1 MSLLSLLPHKDAAL
15 LLTAAEL
22 DEEQNLICSQVI
34 RWDHPGLAGHFP
46 EFPIW
51 PGHLLIEAMAQS
63 AALLHLLRRDRPL
76 AANENPVLGAVQCRL
91 LKPVFPGDR
100 LEFHTKLL
108 RAIGD
113 GALFS
118 VEARRDQAAVATA
131 RITAGISQRGHLKPS
146 E

>member
-1 MSLLSLLPHKDAAL
+1 MSLLSLLPHKESSL
-15 LLTAAEL
+15 LLSAAEL
-22 DEEQNLICSQVI
+22 DDEKNLVCRQVVPSN
-34 RWDHPGLAGHFP
+34 HPGLVGHFP

-63 AALLHLLRRDRPL
+63 AALLHLLNRKQPLRPT
-76 AANENPVLGAVQCRL
+76 ETPVLGAVQCRL
-91 LKPVFPGDR
+91 LKPVFPGDA
-100 LEFHTKLL
+100 LEFHAKLL

-118 VEARRDQAAVATA
+118 VQAIRNQSAVATA
-131 RITAGISQRGHLKPS
+131 RITAGIAQRGHLKPS